1 MTGQG
6 FGRKLRLLTASD
18 YKQVFEQSQFKVSN
32 AQILVLARENGTDH
46 ARLGLVIAKKHI
58 RLAVQRNRI
67 KRLVRESFRQHQ
79 SLLCGLDIVILARG
93 GLDKLDNRSAANT
106 VNKLWLD
113 LNRKRNRQD
122 SK

>member
-1 MTGQG
+1 VTGQG
-6 FGRKLRLLTASD
+6 FCRKLRLLTASD
-18 YKQVFEQSQFKVSN
+18 YKQVFEQSQFKVSS
-32 AQILVLARENGTDH
+32 AQILVLARENGRDE

-79 SLLCGLDIVILARG
+79 SLLSGLDIVILARS
-93 GLDKLDNRSAANT
+93 GLDKLDNTSATST